1 MTIAKDISK
10 SISKSI
16 SSIPA
21 TTMMP
26 KTGLRKKIPTKSRHQ
41 DFIRMNV
48 VVLASERIADERN
61 GVSSLKFQS
70 NINKLKLS
78 NARVFQIFN
87 IPKSTAAHKIS
98 SGGKFVG
105 TDALAAIRLEK
116 LLLLSERIV
125 ADSLHPDAK
134 GFDAGKWLGEW
145 IERPQRA
152 FGGMK
157 PSELLDTEE
166 GSQYVIRLLGA
177 LESGSYQ

>member
-1 MTIAKDISK
+1 MTIAKEISK
-10 SISKSI
+10 SILTVPS
-16 SSIPA
+16 
-21 TTMMP
+21 T
-26 KTGLRKKIPTKSRHQ
+26 KTVSRTGIVRKKPTKSRHQ
-41 DFIRMNV
+41 DFIRTNV

-152 FGGMK
+152 LGGMK

>member
-1 MTIAKDISK
+1 MTIAKEITK
-10 SISKSI
+10 SDSRIAAKTI
-16 SSIPA
+16 VL
-21 TTMMP
+21 
-26 KTGLRKKIPTKSRHQ
+26 KTGLRKKAPTKTRHQ
-41 DFIRMNV
+41 EYIRTSV
-48 VVLASERIADERN
+48 VVLASERIASERN

-70 NINKLKLS
+70 NINKLNLS
-78 NARVFQIFN
+78 NSRVFQIFN
-87 IPKSTAAHKIS
+87 ISKSTAAHKIS

-116 LLLLSERIV
+116 LLLLADRIV

-152 FGGMK
+152 LGGMK

-166 GSQYVIRLLGA
+166 GSQHVIRLLGA